1 MLQRAAVLPGGCRA
15 NPPSGRADGG
25 VAFFVAKPEEDEGL
39 AGAQRRAAP
48 YLDAVW
54 QMVAAL
60 VAGALVGML
69 LDRKLGSGPWG
80 VVSGLGLGLG
90 LGFWRLVRTLSSL
103 GRQP

>member
-1 MLQRAAVLPGGCRA
+1 M
-15 NPPSGRADGG
+15 
-25 VAFFVAKPEEDEGL
+25 AKPEEDEGL